1 MDFEFTGERVIPGQV
16 DRNLWNEHLAR
27 YAFAARLSR
36 GRRVLDLGCGTGYGS
51 DELASLALSVTA
63 LDIAPDALVTA
74 RSHYTRRN
82 LDFAAADG
90 ARLPFR
96 DASFDLV
103 VAFEVIEHLADWPG
117 LLSEARR
124 VLAPGGQLIVSTPNK
139 LYYAESRQATGPNPY
154 HEHEFEYEEFR
165 QALEQHFRYV
175 SLFLQNHSE
184 GLLFQS
190 VNARG
195 AADVRFESAAA
206 DPTECSFFVGVCAMT
221 PQTGSPVFLYIPESG
236 NILRE
241 REHHIRKL
249 EKELQTKDDWL
260 AALHQEHSGLVEQF
274 RAQTK
279 ELEKNN
285 QWAAEL
291 NEKLRSAGETIAAL
305 QTEIEH
311 LHRGY
316 QSQIAGLEHEN
327 LQKTEWANNLGAEL
341 ETKRAELVQV
351 VEYLH
356 SVEKTVEERTEWAQR
371 LDREKLALE
380 AQLTLVQASRWV
392 KLGRKIGLGPELG
405 NA

>member
-1 MDFEFTGERVIPGQV
+1 MDFEFTGERVVPGQV

-36 GRRVLDLGCGTGYGS
+36 ARRVLDLGCGTGYGS
-51 DELASLALSVTA
+51 DELASLAHSVIA
-63 LDIAPDALVTA
+63 VDIAPGALLQA
-74 RSHYTRRN
+74 RSRYERRN
-82 LDFAAADG
+82 LDFSAADG
-90 ARLPFR
+90 AQLPFR
-96 DASFDLV
+96 DGSFDLV
-103 VAFEVIEHLADWPG
+103 VAFEVIEHLKDWQG
-117 LLSEARR
+117 LLFEARR

-139 LYYAESRQATGPNPY
+139 LYYAESRQASGPNPY

-165 QALEQHFRYV
+165 QALAQHFPYV

-195 AADVRFESAAA
+195 AADVRFESAGA

-221 PQTGSPVFLYIPESG
+221 PQTGSPVFLYIPQSG

-241 REHHIRKL
+241 REHHIQKL
-249 EKELQTKDDWL
+249 EGELRTKDEWL
-260 AALHQEHSGLVEQF
+260 ASQQQEHLGLLEQF

-279 ELEKNN
+279 ELEKSN

-291 NEKLRSAGETIAAL
+291 DDKLRAAGEAIAAL
-305 QTEIEH
+305 QTEIQQ
-311 LHRGY
+311 LHRAY
-316 QSQIAGLEHEN
+316 QSQVAALEHEN
-327 LQKTEWANNLGAEL
+327 VQKTEWANNLGAEL
-341 ETKRAELVQV
+341 ETKRAELVQA

-356 SVEKTVEERTEWAQR
+356 AAETTVQERTEWAQR

-392 KLGRKIGLGPELG
+392 KLGRKIGLGPEIG